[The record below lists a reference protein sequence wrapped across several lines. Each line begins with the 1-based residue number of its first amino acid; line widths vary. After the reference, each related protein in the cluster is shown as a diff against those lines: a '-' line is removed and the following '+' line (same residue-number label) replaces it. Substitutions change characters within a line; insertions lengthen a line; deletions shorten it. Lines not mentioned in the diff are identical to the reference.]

1 MEKGVVV
8 TLVESKAKLT
18 TLDQKGDVIKAELCG
33 AVFATRLKSYCHI
46 QIDHWTHFV
55 DNICQPSWEPTRRTA
70 IAMAIKRSFQIASE
84 KSRGPG
90 Q

>member
-8 TLVESKAKLT
+8 TLVESKAKPT

-33 AVFATRLKSYCHI
+33 AVFATRLKRYCHI
-46 QIDHWTHFV
+46 QIDHLTHFV
-55 DNICQPSWEPTRRTA
+55 DSQPSWEPTRRTA
-70 IAMAIKRSFQIASE
+70 IAMAIKRSFQIALA